1 MPGIFAFPFI
11 LCPIHINDS
20 ILAYEKFA
28 AVKRVTWEKYKLE
41 YFYDSGLFQCLR
53 KFEYLFFV

>member
-1 MPGIFAFPFI
+1 MLEIFALPFI

-28 AVKRVTWEKYKLE
+28 AVKGLTWEKYKLE
-41 YFYDSGLFQCLR
+41 YFLWQRFISVLA
-53 KFEYLFFV
+53 KI